1 MTYTPAS
8 FWYNWSNYLPSE
20 HVFSFHP
27 ASQPAPGHRPFTLL
41 HLTPFKQWQLLLHP
55 SPKLPLSHSVIRNH
69 SNNEK
74 EIFVDENNNQCQS
87 TQNNKSSVHS
97 EHIENIRCSKK
108 RRHLFIKQT
117 KTISIPLIHN
127 KDNCVPLIH
136 IKHTYITLINIKNNY
151 KPRIHIKHTYITLIH
166 IKHTSITL
174 INIQNNY
181 KSRIHIKHTSITL
194 INIKN
199 NYKPSIHLKHTYIA
213 LIRITHTSITLI
225 KIKIIINHWYTL
237 RTHLWHWYT
246 LNTYIYNTNKQ

>member
-1 MTYTPAS
+1 MFRVHPAS
-8 FWYNWSNYLPSE
+8 Q
-20 HVFSFHP
+20 HVLSFHP
-27 ASQPAPGHRPFTLL
+27 ASQPTPGHHPFTLW

-74 EIFVDENNNQCQS
+74 EIFVNENNNQCQS

-97 EHIENIRCSKK
+97 EYIENIRCSKK
-108 RRHLFIKQT
+108 WRHLFIKQT
-117 KTISIPLIHN
+117 KRYQYRWYTIKTIVYQN
-127 KDNCVPLIH
+127 D
-136 IKHTYITLINIKNNY
+136 Y

-181 KSRIHIKHTSITL
+181 KPRIQLKHTSITL

-199 NYKPSIHLKHTYIA
+199 NYKPSIHLKHTYI
-213 LIRITHTSITLI
+213 TLI

-237 RTHLWHWYT
+237 RTHLWHWHT
-246 LNTYIYNTNKQ
+246 LNTYI